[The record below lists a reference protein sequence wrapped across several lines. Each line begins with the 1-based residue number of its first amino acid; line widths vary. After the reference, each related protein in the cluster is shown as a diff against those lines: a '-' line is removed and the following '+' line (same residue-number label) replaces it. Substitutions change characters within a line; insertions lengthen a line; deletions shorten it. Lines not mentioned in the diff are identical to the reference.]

1 MQCKQMMTDLPY
13 HRLTVELC
21 HLKKLCKTCA
31 TAEAP
36 NACSHAMWQR
46 AWTTT
51 KKQLEETGGFDKD
64 WANTDERY
72 LHAREEARQ
81 LALQRAQAAQPAA
94 AAGGLQPLPRCHLP
108 QMVEEEEDSCVLD
121 GVFSAAAAGAAP
133 PCVLPRAAWC
143 RERIPAPPCSSTH
156 LRALSC
162 AQPAVY
168 PWSLRIR
175 P

>member
-51 KKQLEETGGFDKD
+51 KKQLEETGDFDKD
-64 WANTDERY
+64 WPNTDERY
-72 LHAREEARQ
+72 LHAREKARQ
-81 LALQRAQAAQPAA
+81 LALQRAQAAQAAKMCQGYATRRKDLVLPARWNPQNLPRPLLE
-94 AAGGLQPLPRCHLP
+94 GDGLPLPIRTRGP
-108 QMVEEEEDSCVLD
+108 QAPLLR
-121 GVFSAAAAGAAP
+121 GALATTEQ
-133 PCVLPRAAWC
+133 V
-143 RERIPAPPCSSTH
+143 
-156 LRALSC
+156 
-162 AQPAVY
+162 
-168 PWSLRIR
+168 
-175 P
+175 